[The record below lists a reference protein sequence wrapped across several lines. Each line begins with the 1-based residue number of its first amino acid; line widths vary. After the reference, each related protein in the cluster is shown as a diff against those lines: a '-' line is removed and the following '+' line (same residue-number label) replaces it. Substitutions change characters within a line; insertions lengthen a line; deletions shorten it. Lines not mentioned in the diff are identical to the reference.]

1 MSQRVPAAT
10 KNVPELFAERVN
22 EPLGRL
28 VKTTLDTKGV
38 ERFCVKRGK
47 CQSFDFDLLSLFL
60 LLSAMIMFS
69 LFYPELFLKIY
80 IVLIF

>member
-28 VKTTLDTKGV
+28 AKTTLDTKGV
-38 ERFCVKRGK
+38 ERFCECEERKM
-47 CQSFDFDLLSLFL
+47 S
-60 LLSAMIMFS
+60 
-69 LFYPELFLKIY
+69 
-80 IVLIF
+80 VLRL